1 VAASCSVGRL
11 GLHLPCAMTD
21 TTNTL
26 PTPAS
31 REAQA
36 ERSGRTLD
44 DALLLRLHDLM
55 LTSRL
60 LEERLI
66 RMQRQ
71 GDGYFWIGGPGE
83 EAFNTAL
90 GMLVKKGRGLD
101 HDFLHLHYRSSA
113 TLVAMG
119 ADPVDSLRLM
129 ANTASD
135 PYTRGRNFAGHYSVR
150 GWNVCPVSS
159 PIEVQFSVAIGTAMA
174 QRRHG
179 GDAITIVQG
188 GDAGSAEGD
197 FATCL
202 IWSSR
207 PGSELPILI
216 IVTNNEYGISTR
228 AETQHGDDPIAGRGA
243 AFGMKTM
250 VIDGNDPVE
259 SYLRI
264 EEAMHY
270 VRSERKPLVLEARVS
285 RLHGHSSSSG
295 ANRVTEE
302 PDCLADFEAKLAG
315 WGLRSQADSDAMRE
329 RVEKELLEATRR
341 VLEEPKPGPEEIWD
355 HVFADRN
362 VVAES

>member
-1 VAASCSVGRL
+1 
-11 GLHLPCAMTD
+11 M
-21 TTNTL
+21 
-26 PTPAS
+26 
-31 REAQA
+31 
-36 ERSGRTLD
+36 
-44 DALLLRLHDLM
+44 HDLM

-90 GMLVKKGRGLD
+90 GLLVKKGRGLD

-129 ANTASD
+129 ANSKND

-150 GWNVCPVSS
+150 AWNVCPVSS
-159 PIEVQFSVAIGTAMA
+159 PIEVQYSTCIGTAMA

-202 IWSSR
+202 VWAAR
-207 PGSELPILI
+207 PGSELPLLI
-216 IVTNNEYGISTR
+216 IVANNMYGISTR
-228 AETQHGDDPIAGRGA
+228 AETQQGALPIAKRGE
-243 AFGMKTM
+243 AFGTKWG
-250 VIDGNDPVE
+250 VVDGNDPIA
-259 SYLRI
+259 SYEKI
-264 EEAMHY
+264 KEAMDY
-270 VRSERKPLVLEARVS
+270 VRSERKPYVLEANLS

-295 ANRVTEE
+295 ANRVTDEA
-302 PDCLADFEAKLAG
+302 DCLADFERKLNA
-315 WGLRSQADSDAMRE
+315 WGLRTQAESDSMRE
-329 RVEKELLEATRR
+329 QREKALLEATHR
-341 VLEEPKPGPEEIWD
+341 VLEEPKPDPSEIWD
-355 HVFADRN
+355 YVYADRN
-362 VVAES
+362 IVAED